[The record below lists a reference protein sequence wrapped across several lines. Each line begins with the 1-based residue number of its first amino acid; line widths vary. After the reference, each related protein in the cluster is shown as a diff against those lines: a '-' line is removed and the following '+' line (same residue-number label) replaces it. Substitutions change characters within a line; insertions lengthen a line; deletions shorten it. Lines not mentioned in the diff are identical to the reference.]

1 MNLRLATFA
10 LIVAATPVAAEVN
23 IYSYRQPELV
33 QPLLDAFTEAT
44 GIQTNVAFLDK
55 GMVQRLQAEGA
66 RSPADVILTSDIS
79 RLTEAVEAGVTQP
92 VDSAAIAAAI
102 PASLRDPNNHWFGL
116 TTRARV
122 VYASRDRVADGEV
135 TTYEDLADPKWAG
148 RICTRSGLHA
158 YNIALTSAV
167 ITRGGAEAARGW
179 LEGLKA
185 NLARK
190 PQGNDRAQVKAIW
203 AGECDISL
211 GNTYYM
217 GLMQAD
223 PDQQDWAKSV
233 RIVFPVFE
241 GGGTHVNLSGMA
253 MTAAAP
259 HRDDALALMEFL
271 ASPTAQQ
278 IYGATNYEYPVTPG
292 VAPSDTVAAWGTLT
306 PDTTSLADIAGHRPE
321 ALRLTETVDFDG

>member
-135 TTYEDLADPKWAG
+135 TTYEDLADPKWGAG
-148 RICTRSGLHA
+148 FVPVPVCTP
-158 YNIALTSAV
+158 ITS
-167 ITRGGAEAARGW
+167 
-179 LEGLKA
+179 
-185 NLARK
+185 
-190 PQGNDRAQVKAIW
+190 
-203 AGECDISL
+203 
-211 GNTYYM
+211 
-217 GLMQAD
+217 
-223 PDQQDWAKSV
+223 
-233 RIVFPVFE
+233 
-241 GGGTHVNLSGMA
+241 H
-253 MTAAAP
+253 
-259 HRDDALALMEFL
+259 
-271 ASPTAQQ
+271 
-278 IYGATNYEYPVTPG
+278 
-292 VAPSDTVAAWGTLT
+292 
-306 PDTTSLADIAGHRPE
+306 
-321 ALRLTETVDFDG
+321 